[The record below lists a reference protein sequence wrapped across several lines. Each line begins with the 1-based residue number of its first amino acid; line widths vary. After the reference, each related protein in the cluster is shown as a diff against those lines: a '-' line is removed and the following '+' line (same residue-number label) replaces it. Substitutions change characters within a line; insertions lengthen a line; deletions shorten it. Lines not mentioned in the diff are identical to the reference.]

1 MTPDKKVKIL
11 ATLGPAVDGI
21 DDIRELVEAGVNIFR
36 LNFSHGDHADHAKRY
51 QWIREVERQLNY
63 PLGILMDLQGPKL
76 RVGKF
81 ADGKVQLHRG
91 QAFRLDLD
99 TTAGDERR
107 VNLPHPE
114 IIAAL
119 EAGMDLLLD
128 DGKLRLRVVTKYNDA
143 IDTTVLNG
151 GELSDRKGVNV
162 PQAVL
167 DLSPLTAKD
176 RRDLSFGLELGVDW
190 VALSFVQRPQDIVEA
205 RALIGDKAFLMAK
218 IEKPS
223 AVEQL
228 REIAELSD
236 AIMVAR
242 GDLGVEVP
250 KAPILNLTPNLQ
262 TARRL
267 SVPQIQKNIITTCR
281 ALGKPVVVATQMLE
295 SMRFSP
301 APTRAEVTDVANAV
315 AEGADAVM
323 LSAETASGEYPLE
336 AVQMMSKI
344 IRQVENGPD
353 YQTQLDV
360 SRPKA
365 EATVSDAISCAIR
378 RISNVLPVAVLV
390 NYSESGASTLR
401 ASRERPKAPIL
412 NLTPNLQ
419 TARRLSVAWGI
430 HSVVNDR
437 LRQVDE
443 VCSTALEI
451 AQAQGMAE
459 RGDTL
464 LITAGV
470 PFGQPGSTNSLR
482 IETLI

>member
-1 MTPDKKVKIL
+1 
-11 ATLGPAVDGI
+11 
-21 DDIRELVEAGVNIFR
+21 
-36 LNFSHGDHADHAKRY
+36 
-51 QWIREVERQLNY
+51 
-63 PLGILMDLQGPKL
+63 
-76 RVGKF
+76 
-81 ADGKVQLHRG
+81 
-91 QAFRLDLD
+91 
-99 TTAGDERR
+99 
-107 VNLPHPE
+107 
-114 IIAAL
+114 
-119 EAGMDLLLD
+119 
-128 DGKLRLRVVTKYNDA
+128 
-143 IDTTVLNG
+143 
-151 GELSDRKGVNV
+151 VNV

-167 DLSPLTAKD
+167 ELSPLTTKD

-190 VALSFVQRPQDIVEA
+190 VALSFVQRPEDIREA
-205 RALIGDKAFLMAK
+205 RELIGDKAFLMAK

-223 AVEQL
+223 AVTQL

-250 KAPILNLTPNLQ
+250 AE
-262 TARRL
+262 
-267 SVPQIQKNIITTCR
+267 SVPQIQKNIISICR
-281 ALGKPVVVATQMLE
+281 QLGKPVVVATQMLE

-353 YQTQLDV
+353 YQAQLDV

-390 NYSESGASTLR
+390 NYSESGTSSLR
-401 ASRERPKAPIL
+401 AARERPTVPIL

-419 TARRLSVAWGI
+419 TARRLTVAWGV

-451 AQAQGMAE
+451 AQAQGMAQ

>member
-1 MTPDKKVKIL
+1 M
-11 ATLGPAVDGI
+11 
-21 DDIRELVEAGVNIFR
+21 NIFR
-36 LNFSHGDHADHAKRY
+36 LNFSHGEHADHAQRY
-51 QWIREVERQLNY
+51 QWIREVEQQLNY

-76 RVGKF
+76 RVGRF
-81 ADGKVQLHRG
+81 ADGKVLLQRG
-91 QAFRLDLD
+91 QALRLDLD
-99 TTAGDERR
+99 PTPGDQRR

-119 EAGMDLLLD
+119 EPGMDLLLD
-128 DGKLRLRVVTKYNDA
+128 DGKLRLRVTARHSDA
-143 IDTTVLNG
+143 IDTEVLNG

-190 VALSFVQRPQDIVEA
+190 VALSFVQRPEDIREA

-223 AVEQL
+223 AVAQL

-250 KAPILNLTPNLQ
+250 AE
-262 TARRL
+262 
-267 SVPQIQKNIITTCR
+267 SVPQIQKNIIGTCR

-323 LSAETASGEYPLE
+323 LSAETASGITPRSRADDEQDHPPSGKRPRLPG
-336 AVQMMSKI
+336 AI
-344 IRQVENGPD
+344 GRQPAE
-353 YQTQLDV
+353 
-360 SRPKA
+360 SR
-365 EATVSDAISCAIR
+365 
-378 RISNVLPVAVLV
+378 
-390 NYSESGASTLR
+390 G
-401 ASRERPKAPIL
+401 
-412 NLTPNLQ
+412 
-419 TARRLSVAWGI
+419 
-430 HSVVNDR
+430 HSVGCDQ
-437 LRQVDE
+437 LRDPPYQQCAAGGGAGE
-443 VCSTALEI
+443 LQRIGQFQPAGGAGTAYG
-451 AQAQGMAE
+451 ADPQPHAE
-459 RGDTL
+459 P
-464 LITAGV
+464 AGRS
-470 PFGQPGSTNSLR
+470 PPDGGLGRALGGQRSVEASG
-482 IETLI
+482 

>member
-21 DDIRELVEAGVNIFR
+21 DDIRELVNAGVNIFR
-36 LNFSHGDHADHAKRY
+36 LNFSHGAHADHAQRY
-51 QWIREVERQLNY
+51 EWIRQIERELNQ

-76 RVGKF
+76 RVGIF
-81 ADGKVQLHRG
+81 ADGKVQLVRG
-91 QAFRLDLD
+91 QALRLDLD
-99 TTAGDERR
+99 PTPGNAQR

-119 EAGMDLLLD
+119 EPGMDLLLD
-128 DGKLRLRVVTKYNDA
+128 DGKLCLRVIAKHADA
-143 IDTTVLNG
+143 IETTVLNG

-190 VALSFVQRPQDIVEA
+190 VALSFVQRPEDIREA
-205 RALIGDKAFLMAK
+205 RTLIGDRAYLMAK

-223 AVEQL
+223 AVTHL

-250 KAPILNLTPNLQ
+250 AE
-262 TARRL
+262 A
-267 SVPQIQKNIITTCR
+267 VPQIQKTIISTCR
-281 ALGKPVVVATQMLE
+281 QLGKPVVVATQMLE

-315 AEGADAVM
+315 GEGADAVM

-344 IRQVENGPD
+344 IRQVESGPD
-353 YQTQLDV
+353 YQNQLDV
-360 SRPKA
+360 SRPQA

-378 RISNVLPVAVLV
+378 RVCSILPVAVLV
-390 NYSESGASTLR
+390 NYSESGNSTLR
-401 ASRERPKAPIL
+401 AARERPSVPTL
-412 NLTPNLQ
+412 NLTPNLES
-419 TARRLSVAWGI
+419 ARRLTLTWGV

-451 AQAQGMAE
+451 AQAQGLAK
-459 RGDTL
+459 RGDTVV
-464 LITAGV
+464 ITTGV
-470 PFGQPGSTNSLR
+470 PFGQPGTTNSLR
-482 IETLI
+482 VETLL